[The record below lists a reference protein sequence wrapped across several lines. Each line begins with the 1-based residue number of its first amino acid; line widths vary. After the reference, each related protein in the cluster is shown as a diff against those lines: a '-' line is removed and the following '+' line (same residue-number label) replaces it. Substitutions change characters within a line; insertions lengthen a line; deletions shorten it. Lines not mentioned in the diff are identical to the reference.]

1 MVLGRLLHYG
11 VDAVLLSTVV
21 AGIRRSS
28 GFTYV
33 PVLALCFS
41 SDLRAV
47 RRSFRPQTE
56 SIADPTIRSV
66 AERYLGIGE
75 TIFDAVQATVVNSQY
90 FKRDGQ

>member
-1 MVLGRLLHYG
+1 MV
-11 VDAVLLSTVV
+11 STQFCSLY
-21 AGIRRSS
+21 ISS
-28 GFTYV
+28 SEFTYV
-33 PVLALCFS
+33 PTVLALCCS

-47 RRSFRPQTE
+47 RHSPRPQTE

>member
-28 GFTYV
+28 GFT
-33 PVLALCFS
+33 
-41 SDLRAV
+41 
-47 RRSFRPQTE
+47 PQTE

-75 TIFDAVQATVVNSQY
+75 TIFDVVQATVVNSQY

>member
-28 GFTYV
+28 GFT
-33 PVLALCFS
+33 
-41 SDLRAV
+41 
-47 RRSFRPQTE
+47 PQTE